1 MIFKAMLDLL
11 RDNKRFPYYAA
22 ERRIDLFINIF
33 LEQILTAYYNEKVNF
48 VVPEFPLKLESN
60 NQADKL
66 DYLCAFDNTKQPIF
80 VELKTDTIS
89 YRRTQASFYI
99 EQSESWPAC
108 VEGLKA
114 IICNRRMRFSYREKY
129 FQSIKRLISTGLA
142 DLADELAVES
152 VRRLDILV
160 TNLVTPK
167 DKGEFS
173 RDLIKLSRKVHAR
186 WNGES
191 KLLYL
196 IPNSEKLKNQIQL
209 SLGNKVNILDFT
221 QIGNLPI
228 STDMS
233 YATEF
238 SQLAEFLRD
247 LNSNRTLV

>member
-1 MIFKAMLDLL
+1 MLDLL

-22 ERRIDLFINIF
+22 ERRIDIFINMF
-33 LEQILTAYYNEKVNF
+33 LEQLLTAYYNEKVNF
-48 VVPEFPLKLESN
+48 VVPEFPLKLGSN

-89 YRRTQASFYI
+89 YRSTQASFYI

-114 IICNRRMRFSYREKY
+114 IVCNGRMRFSYREKY
-129 FQSIKRLISTGLA
+129 FQLIKRLIGAGLVDIA
-142 DLADELAVES
+142 NESMDES
-152 VRRLDILV
+152 VKRLDFLV
-160 TNLVTPK
+160 INTSTPK

-186 WNGES
+186 WKGES

-196 IPNSEKLKNQIQL
+196 VPHNDKLKSQIKL
-209 SLGNKVNILDFT
+209 SCGNKANILDFT
-221 QIGNLPI
+221 QIGDLPI
-228 STDMS
+228 NPSMS
-233 YATEF
+233 YTTEF
-238 SQLAEFLRD
+238 RQLVEFLEN
-247 LNSNRTLV
+247 L

>member
-1 MIFKAMLDLL
+1 MVFKAMLDLL

-22 ERRIDLFINIF
+22 ERRIDLFINMF
-33 LEQILTAYYNEKVNF
+33 LEQILTAFYSEKVNF
-48 VVPEFPLKLESN
+48 VVPEFPLKLGSN

-89 YRRTQASFYI
+89 YKSTQASFYI
-99 EQSESWPAC
+99 EHSESWPAC

-114 IICNRRMRFSYREKY
+114 IICNGRMRFSYREKY
-129 FQSIKRLISTGLA
+129 FQLIKRLISIGLV
-142 DLADELAVES
+142 DLADELAEES
-152 VRRLDILV
+152 IKRLDVFLA
-160 TNLVTPK
+160 NLNTPK

-173 RDLIKLSRKVHAR
+173 RDLIKLSRKVHAH

-209 SLGNKVNILDFT
+209 SCGNKVNILDFT

-228 STDMS
+228 SSDMS

-238 SQLAEFLRD
+238 NQLAEFLRN
-247 LNSNRTLV
+247 LK